1 MRKRGTLREG
11 GGCFLFPTFV
21 CIIVACVLQEL
32 PEGESWTLETG
43 KKFMQEMASNTQ
55 KANEKVEQVKATL
68 KAREV

>member
-1 MRKRGTLREG
+1 
-11 GGCFLFPTFV
+11 
-21 CIIVACVLQEL
+21 VLQEL